1 VRMRWEGG
9 PVPPFNRRHFGK
21 LIAGAAAALPLTAAA
36 ARTTAATG
44 EAADAAAP
52 LTPTQMEQYRKTL
65 PDQSKELDKLH
76 SFDLG
81 YGYEPDFIFRAVGPR
96 QPAAR
101 TSARKPVRKKV
112 KHG

>member
-1 VRMRWEGG
+1 M
-9 PVPPFNRRHFGK
+9 PSFNRRHFGK

-36 ARTTAATG
+36 ARSGAATDDK
-44 EAADAAAP
+44 AAAAP
-52 LTPTQMEQYRKTL
+52 LTPDQMAQYRKRL

-81 YGYEPDFIFRAVGPR
+81 YGYEPDFIFRAVGSNR
-96 QPAAR
+96 SRKAVPAQ
-101 TSARKPVRKKV
+101 KKA